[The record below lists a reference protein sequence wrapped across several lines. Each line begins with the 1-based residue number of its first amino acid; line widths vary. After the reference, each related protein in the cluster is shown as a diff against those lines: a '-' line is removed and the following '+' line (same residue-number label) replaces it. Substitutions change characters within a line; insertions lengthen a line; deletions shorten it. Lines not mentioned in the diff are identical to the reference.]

1 MPGSGNAVM
10 RRLYVQAWLLGNS
23 PFDLGVPPRPRLVIA
38 MWGLGAAWLGGEVAA
53 ILFETA
59 LLPFA

>member
-1 MPGSGNAVM
+1 M